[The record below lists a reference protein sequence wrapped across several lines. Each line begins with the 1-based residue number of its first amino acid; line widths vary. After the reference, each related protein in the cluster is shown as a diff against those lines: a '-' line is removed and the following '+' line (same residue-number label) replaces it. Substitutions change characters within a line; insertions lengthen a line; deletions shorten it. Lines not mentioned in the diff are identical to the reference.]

1 MRNTPQ
7 AGEYGGMPRDFSGSQ
22 PMRIP
27 YVIDNQSHKMADI
40 LNGLLGQSLGE
51 SMDEFAIV
59 DALGGVSG

>member
-1 MRNTPQ
+1 MSRTSSEHLRAAA
-7 AGEYGGMPRDFSGSQ
+7 AGSL
-22 PMRIP
+22 MRIP